1 MSGAMN
7 ALAFSEHAQG
17 LMLWRTI
24 GLGLAIPALVYAL
37 TRAGDDST
45 IINGREPRR
54 RSMTRT
60 INNRRRNQK
69 NRHKLAALAKKA
81 KKERNQL
88 G

>member
-1 MSGAMN
+1 LLGGHETATLPRSRGRSGE
-7 ALAFSEHAQG
+7 L
-17 LMLWRTI
+17 I
-24 GLGLAIPALVYAL
+24 GLAIPALLYAL
-37 TRAGDDST
+37 TRAGAVLYIQR
-45 IINGREPRR
+45 IINEREPRR

-60 INNRRRNQK
+60 INNRHRNQK